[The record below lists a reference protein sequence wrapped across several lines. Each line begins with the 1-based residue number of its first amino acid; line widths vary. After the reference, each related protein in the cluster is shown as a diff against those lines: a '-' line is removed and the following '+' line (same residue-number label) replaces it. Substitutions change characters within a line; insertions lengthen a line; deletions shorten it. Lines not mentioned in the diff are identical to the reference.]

1 VSLIASVKNHVH
13 LVLQSNRLIARIRN
27 SIYGDNPFP
36 LTLGAT
42 DTVLINSLVVFVLVV
57 LSAICSG
64 LNVAL
69 MSLSVTDLRRKRKLG
84 NAAAK
89 KVLPLRKNSNLSL
102 ASILLANVA
111 VISATSLVL
120 NHALGGSKHAVN
132 GIIAGIVSTLLIVL
146 FGEIFP
152 QAIFSRHAL
161 QFTARFAPLL
171 KVIIYITYPLSKPLQ
186 LLLDKLLGKELYP
199 IQSRHEL
206 GILLGEHLKNEQSE
220 LDEDEVEIMQGA
232 LTLSEKRVRD
242 IMTKIRNVYW
252 LTPETIINADVIDEI
267 KLKGFSRI
275 PIFDTNLTRSNG
287 VLLMKDLVDIDFD
300 EIPQKLQ
307 DLPLYSSQIVGSM
320 TALDTLFR
328 KFIVSGTHL
337 LPVERDDH
345 IVGIVT
351 IEDLLEEI
359 VGHEIEDETDRLKQR

>member
-1 VSLIASVKNHVH
+1 LAIV
-13 LVLQSNRLIARIRN
+13 
-27 SIYGDNPFP
+27 
-36 LTLGAT
+36 
-42 DTVLINSLVVFVLVV
+42 VLVA

-69 MSLSVTDLRRKRKLG
+69 MSLSVSDLRRKRKLG
-84 NAAAK
+84 NVAAAR
-89 KVLPLRKNSNLSL
+89 VYPLRKNSNLSL
-102 ASILLANVA
+102 SSILLTNVA

-120 NHALGGSKHAVN
+120 DHALGGGNSAVH
-132 GIIAGIVSTLLIVL
+132 GLIAGLISTLLIVL

-152 QAIFSRHAL
+152 QAVFSRKAL
-161 QFTARFAPLL
+161 QFTAFFAPML
-171 KVIIYITYPLSKPLQ
+171 VVMIYVTYPISKPLQ
-186 LLLDKLLGKELYP
+186 LLLDKMLGKELLP

-206 GILLGEHLKNEQSE
+206 GMLIGEHLKNDQSE

-232 LTLSEKRVRD
+232 LTLSEKHVRD
-242 IMTKIRNVYW
+242 IMTKIRNAYW
-252 LTPETIINADVIDEI
+252 LTPGTIIDADIIDEI
-267 KLKGFSRI
+267 KAKGYSRI
-275 PIFDTNLTRSNG
+275 PILDQNLTRSYG

-300 EIPQKLQ
+300 DEPQKIE
-307 DLPLYSSQIVGSM
+307 DLPLYPSQIVGSR

-359 VGHEIEDETDRLKQR
+359 VGHEIEDETDRQKNR